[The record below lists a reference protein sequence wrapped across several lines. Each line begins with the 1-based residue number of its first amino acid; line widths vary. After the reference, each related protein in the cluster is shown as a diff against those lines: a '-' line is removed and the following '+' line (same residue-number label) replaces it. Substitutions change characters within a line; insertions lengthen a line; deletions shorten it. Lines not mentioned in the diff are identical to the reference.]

1 MLKEKYTGTLF
12 SNKALKKL
20 IIPLIIEQTLAI
32 TVGMVDTMMIASL
45 GEADMSGVSLVDM
58 INALLINIFAALA
71 TGGAVVVSQYIGA
84 KNKKDANA
92 ATSQL
97 IFTAGVV
104 SLVIT
109 AVCLLLNNRIISLFF
124 GSIET
129 DVFNACETY
138 FYVTALSFPF
148 LAVYNACA
156 AVFRSIGHSGVT
168 MYASL
173 LSNILNVIG
182 NAIFIYVIP
191 CGVAG
196 AAGSTVFAR
205 FAAMVMLLILLTNK
219 HNDVYIDLKA
229 KFKVNFNVIKKIL
242 HIGIPSGIE
251 NSLFALGRVLVVS
264 IISLFGTV
272 QIAANAVANN
282 LDAMGCI
289 IGGAMN
295 LAMITVAGQCVGAG
309 DIRETKFYI
318 KKILKI
324 TYMLHIS
331 WNLLLF
337 ALCPFILPFYSLSSD
352 TYTLTWILIAIH
364 NGCGMFMWPLS
375 FTFPNALRAANDVK
389 FTMIISVFSMF
400 AFRISLSYLI
410 GFLGGLGAIGVWIAM
425 VVDWLFRITCFII
438 RYRSGKWM
446 KYKA

>member
-219 HNDVYIDLKA
+219 HKDVYID
-229 KFKVNFNVIKKIL
+229 
-242 HIGIPSGIE
+242 
-251 NSLFALGRVLVVS
+251 
-264 IISLFGTV
+264 
-272 QIAANAVANN
+272 
-282 LDAMGCI
+282 
-289 IGGAMN
+289 
-295 LAMITVAGQCVGAG
+295 
-309 DIRETKFYI
+309 
-318 KKILKI
+318 
-324 TYMLHIS
+324 
-331 WNLLLF
+331 
-337 ALCPFILPFYSLSSD
+337 
-352 TYTLTWILIAIH
+352 
-364 NGCGMFMWPLS
+364 
-375 FTFPNALRAANDVK
+375 
-389 FTMIISVFSMF
+389 
-400 AFRISLSYLI
+400 
-410 GFLGGLGAIGVWIAM
+410 
-425 VVDWLFRITCFII
+425 
-438 RYRSGKWM
+438 
-446 KYKA
+446 